1 MNNLFK
7 IMIKKFYTHSRFFQ
21 VNMGEILLNED
32 HNNNR
37 DILQS
42 KKDNHKNFQKILFNK
57 KNKGISNKKNNI
69 QLLFQKCKKK
79 NIEEANTMIFN
90 NVNENINNQTTIK
103 SKKNFVGRSLNN
115 KLLSLDIDSKEKDVE
130 KSRSN
135 YYDNQISREKK
146 AIVRFKRSFKPYLKN
161 RLNKTMNSFN
171 NNFIGMFNTH
181 FNSLKQSNN
190 QNFIFANAQTKYN
203 NFENFLI
210 KKTSFQQTYNNKVL
224 INNIKN
230 KDKIHERLTT
240 SKNSPIK
247 LNTEFKSFS
256 FKKANFLKTFE
267 FNESIGS
274 LSNKSPSIK
283 TIVQTNNLYSKI
295 KQFEVMKNRITLEAK
310 KLNQNV
316 KVFQKLSKIK
326 SNTPCYGPSVALKQ
340 FGSPFNSKSDEM
352 RSNQLSKLF
361 AKLKLQIIG
370 DPSRE
375 IELIKLFL
383 KIFIPSNKFK
393 RIKEEDIKEFIEV
406 IKQMKDIK
414 EIYNTNVIG
423 KSCNKSFQN
432 VDYKSNQTS

>member
-1 MNNLFK
+1 
-7 IMIKKFYTHSRFFQ
+7 MIDNEQFFQ
-21 VNMGEILLNED
+21 NNDQEILYPQPLFSSKYGGNSVNED

-190 QNFIFANAQTKYN
+190 
-203 NFENFLI
+203 
-210 KKTSFQQTYNNKVL
+210 
-224 INNIKN
+224 
-230 KDKIHERLTT
+230 
-240 SKNSPIK
+240 
-247 LNTEFKSFS
+247 
-256 FKKANFLKTFE
+256 
-267 FNESIGS
+267 
-274 LSNKSPSIK
+274 
-283 TIVQTNNLYSKI
+283 
-295 KQFEVMKNRITLEAK
+295 
-310 KLNQNV
+310 
-316 KVFQKLSKIK
+316 
-326 SNTPCYGPSVALKQ
+326 
-340 FGSPFNSKSDEM
+340 
-352 RSNQLSKLF
+352 
-361 AKLKLQIIG
+361 
-370 DPSRE
+370 
-375 IELIKLFL
+375 
-383 KIFIPSNKFK
+383 
-393 RIKEEDIKEFIEV
+393 
-406 IKQMKDIK
+406 
-414 EIYNTNVIG
+414 
-423 KSCNKSFQN
+423 
-432 VDYKSNQTS
+432 